1 MSTKVIADQ
10 AALLD
15 ATGVAPE
22 RSRSGSASLLQS
34 LLMPLASLKLTVFL
48 LIASVF
54 VTWLATMEQT
64 RVDFWAVKQ
73 KHFPELFVFTP
84 FQILFP
90 PAWFPNLQNIPE
102 QAGFYVPS
110 GFLLIV
116 AMLVNLTAAHVLRI
130 RVQARGVQLILGL
143 VVAAISAL
151 VTWLVI
157 FNGQNPNGFQA
168 EPPVSYRT
176 MWILMQ
182 ALLGALA
189 IGLCVTAA
197 IQPREKRAER
207 LIAGALGGLLLAT
220 VAFVWSVGERAFIGE
235 SAMRILWQL
244 LQATVAGLAVLAG
257 TQLLFRRK
265 GGIVLVHIG
274 IAMLMINE
282 LYVTMTNVEQR
293 MAIAEGETV
302 SHAVDIRSA
311 ELIVADTADPT
322 AVQLTTLPVSLWSNG
337 QRISDPRLPFDLRC
351 VRFEPNTEI
360 SAVSGGPN
368 PASKGLGQRFEIQ
381 PKRVTAGTDSR
392 QVADMAGAYIQL
404 LDKQSGADLGTY
416 LVSQILY
423 EEGFFDEVEAAGKK
437 YTLGLRF
444 RHYYKPYEIKLLD
457 AVQENYVGTSTPRHF
472 ESKFLMSDQSRG
484 IDSLEK
490 RVFMNNPMRYGD
502 ETFYQASMDQLPSGR
517 EYTVL
522 QIVKNR
528 GWMIPYVACMFV
540 VVGLLAQ
547 FGSVLLGYL
556 DKRAAARAAL
566 PASDLS
572 QSLQGKPA
580 RDGSTVMPIPNV
592 GWGIPLVCLGLALGY
607 VGYSANKAARE
618 KVIKNKMSLDRF
630 GTIPIVYKGRIQ
642 PIDSLAR
649 NTARQMGNR
658 ETVALP
664 GGTRVPAIQWFADLV
679 FDPNSDSKYQII
691 RIEDQEILNLLGL
704 SAREGLKYSLAEI
717 NASRDK
723 LEKLLGEIGQR
734 SVEKRT
740 PFDKRVVELSEKL
753 NQLKVLRDAMS
764 DPSANPEQDPFQR
777 LINSSMATKLD
788 LPLAVRTADSKLP
801 WTSIRAAFDVK
812 WLQDLANEHMCG
824 DTDSLAQVMLEE
836 YWLKPQIISRLVQD
850 PDLREML
857 KAQSAETDPAT
868 LRKQI
873 EARWDQFP
881 KQIYAAY
888 AREIEAET
896 ERGLGLK
903 PGEFVAKY
911 RAMVKEFVAQ
921 NGGESLLQRALPE
934 MAEDLTGL
942 QQAYVGGDSEQFNS
956 IVTRQLARM
965 KELET
970 PSGNWR
976 GVKAELFYNRFSPFY
991 LAMIL
996 YLFAF
1001 LLTVISWAG
1010 KGESFRR
1017 AALSVNGLALGVQI
1031 VGIILRIVV
1040 SGRPPITNLYGSFLV
1055 IPAFGVIL
1063 LMLVERFT
1071 RLGIGNLLASL
1082 TSFVSLLWAWTIS
1095 IPDGDT
1101 FAVLVAVL
1109 DTQFWLSTHVICIS
1123 FGYAATMVAGFLGMV
1138 WLADAVVLKRLSQ
1151 PSRKTLSD
1159 LIYGITCFA
1168 LLLSFFGTVL
1178 GGLWADD
1185 SWGRFWGWDPKENGA
1200 LMIVLWNA
1208 AILHARWAG
1217 IARQHGIAALAV
1229 LGCAVTI
1236 WSWEGVNQL
1245 GIGMHSYGFSEG
1257 RLFWV
1262 AVFAAGVTAFAGLS
1276 YLPRLLRG
1284 SGSPA

>member
-1 MSTKVIADQ
+1 MSINAIADR
-10 AALLD
+10 ADTLD
-15 ATGVAPE
+15 AT
-22 RSRSGSASLLQS
+22 STISGSERNRWGSLLGTILS
-34 LLMPLASLKLTVFL
+34 PLASLKLTVFL
-48 LIASVF
+48 LVAATF

-64 RVDFWAVKQ
+64 RVDFWTVKQ
-73 KHFPELFVFTP
+73 RHFPELFVFIP

-130 RVQARGVQLILGL
+130 RIQARGQTLLWGL
-143 VVAAISAL
+143 LVAAIGAV
-151 VTWLVI
+151 VTWMVI

-168 EPPVSYRT
+168 EPPFSYRT
-176 MWILMQ
+176 MWVLMQ
-182 ALLGALA
+182 LLLLGLAL
-189 IGLCVTAA
+189 GLGATAA
-197 IQPREKRAER
+197 MQPREKRAER
-207 LIAGALGGLLLAT
+207 LIAGGLGAILLLT
-220 VAFVWSVGERAFIGE
+220 IGFVWWIGDRAFIGE

-244 LQATVAGLAVLAG
+244 LQSTVAALAVLAG

-265 GGIVLVHIG
+265 GGIVLVHLG
-274 IAMLMINE
+274 IAMLMVNE
-282 LYVTMTNVEQR
+282 LYVTLTNVEQR

-302 SHAVDIRSA
+302 SHAVDIRST
-311 ELIVADTADPT
+311 ELIVADTADRS
-322 AVQLTTLPVSLWSNG
+322 AVQLTTLPASLWKNG
-337 QRISDPRLPFDLRC
+337 QAVSDEQLPFRIRC
-351 VRFEPNTEI
+351 LRFEANTEI
-360 SAVSGGPN
+360 TPVGSSQNLANHGIGT
-368 PASKGLGQRFEIQ
+368 RFEIQ
-381 PKRVTAGTDSR
+381 PNRVTAGTDSR
-392 QVADMAGAYIQL
+392 QVADMAGAYLQL
-404 LDKQSGADLGTY
+404 EDKATGADLGTW

-423 EEGFFDEVEAAGKK
+423 EEGMFDEVEVGGKK
-437 YTLGLRF
+437 YLLGLRF
-444 RHYYKPYEIKLLD
+444 RHYYKPYAIKLLD
-457 AVQENYVGTSTPRHF
+457 AIQENYVGTSTPRHF
-472 ESKFLMSDQSRG
+472 ESKFELTDSTRG
-484 IDSLEK
+484 ITDKEM
-490 RVFMNNPMRYGD
+490 RVYMNNPMRYGD
-502 ETFYQASMDQLPSGR
+502 ETFYQASMDRLPSGR

-556 DKRAAARAAL
+556 DKRAAANTPAAKL
-566 PASDLS
+566 NLDQPPGKAGEPAN
-572 QSLQGKPA
+572 QPKQ
-580 RDGSTVMPIPNV
+580 V
-592 GWGIPLVCLGLALGY
+592 GWGIPLICLGLALGY
-607 VGYSANKAARE
+607 LGYAANKAARE
-618 KVIKNKMSLDRF
+618 KVSKNGMELDRL

-642 PIDSLAR
+642 PLESLAR

-664 GGTRVPAIQWFADLV
+664 GGKRVPAMQWFADLI
-679 FDPNSDSKYQII
+679 FDPSSDAKYQII
-691 RIEDQEILNLLGL
+691 RIEDPELLKTLGL
-704 SAREGLKYSLAEI
+704 PAREGLKYSLAEV
-717 NASRDK
+717 NAAKIPLNRLLDDIRQRKEEEWTASDKRAIELSDK
-723 LEKLLGEIGQR
+723 LE
-734 SVEKRT
+734 
-740 PFDKRVVELSEKL
+740 
-753 NQLKVLRDAMS
+753 QLKVLRSSMA
-764 DPSANPEQDPFQR
+764 DPALSFQSNPFQR
-777 LINSSMATKLD
+777 LIESSQLVSLD
-788 LPLAVRTADSKLP
+788 IPLAVRTADPKLP
-801 WTSIRAAFDVK
+801 WTSIRAAIDTQ
-812 WLQDLANEHMCG
+812 WLQDLANQHMCG
-824 DTDSLAQVMLEE
+824 STEELSQTMLEE
-836 YWLKPQIISRLVQD
+836 YWLKPQIIERLLAD
-850 PDLREML
+850 PDLMQIL

-881 KQIYAAY
+881 KQIYQAY
-888 AREIEAET
+888 SQEIEIQAE
-896 ERGLGLK
+896 RSLGLK
-903 PGEFVAKY
+903 RGEFTSRFK
-911 RAMVKEFVAQ
+911 AMVRDFTER
-921 NGGESLLQRALPE
+921 NGGESLLSRPLPE
-934 MAEDLTGL
+934 MAKELIGL
-942 QQAYVGGDSEQFNS
+942 QQAYAAGDSEQFNAT
-956 IVTRQLARM
+956 VTRQLARI
-965 KELET
+965 KDLESS
-970 PSGNWR
+970 SGNWR
-976 GVKAELFYNRFSPFY
+976 GLKAELFYNRFAPFY
-991 LAMIL
+991 LAMLL
-996 YLFAF
+996 YLFA
-1001 LLTVISWAG
+1001 LVLTIASWTG
-1010 KGESFRR
+1010 FGESFRR

-1031 VGIILRIVV
+1031 IGIILRIVI

-1071 RLGIGNLLASL
+1071 RLGIGNLLASV

-1138 WLADAVVLKRLSQ
+1138 WLADAVLLKRLAPTSQ
-1151 PSRKTLSD
+1151 KTLSD

-1217 IARQHGIAALAV
+1217 IARQHGISALAV

-1262 AVFAAGVTAFAGLS
+1262 AVFALGVTMFAAAS
-1276 YLPRLLRG
+1276 YVPRLLRG
-1284 SGSPA
+1284 KVNSVASS